1 MKYYDTSALLRAWKE
16 GWAPRFGL
24 TRSHTVAE
32 WISIQTGRGLVYR
45 TPDGRTIKR
54 NLSPLDASL
63 EAHRVFAA
71 LTFCDLT
78 GQQTLESAR
87 LAAAKGGVRG
97 ANFHDFLH
105 ARAAEISG
113 AESIVTLNL
122 RDYSMMTGLPL
133 ELPVNLSS

>member
-24 TRSHTVAE
+24 TRSHTIAE

-54 NLSPLDASL
+54 NLSPVDASL
-63 EAHRVFAA
+63 EAKRVFAA

-78 GQQTLESAR
+78 GEQTLESAR
-87 LAAAKGGVRG
+87 LAAAKGGIRG
-97 ANFHDFLH
+97 GNFHDFLH
-105 ARAAEISG
+105 ARVAETSG

-122 RDYSMMTGLPL
+122 RDYSLMTDLPL
-133 ELPVNLSS
+133 ELPVNSSL